1 MTWIEDKAGAVVLTI
16 RVAPRASKDEIAGLH
31 GDALKVRLCAPPVE
45 GKANEALVRFLA
57 KTLDIPA
64 RSVELVSG
72 ATGRNKLVRIHGLSA
87 VAVKER
93 LLA

>member
-1 MTWIEDKAGAVVLTI
+1 MTWIEDKAGAIIVAI
-16 RVAPRASKDEIAGLH
+16 RVAPRASKDEIVGLH

-57 KTLDIPA
+57 KTLGIPA
-64 RSVELVSG
+64 RCVELASG

-87 VAVKER
+87 AAVRER